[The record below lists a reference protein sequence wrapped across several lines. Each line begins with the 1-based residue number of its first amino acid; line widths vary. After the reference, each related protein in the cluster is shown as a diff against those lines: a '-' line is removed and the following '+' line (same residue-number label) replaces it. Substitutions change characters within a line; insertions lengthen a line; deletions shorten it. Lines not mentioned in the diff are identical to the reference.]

1 MEGCRNEV
9 SNSHATPFQII
20 SEFPSETDQERT
32 SGAMGALYVAS
43 SATVF
48 APLGP
53 WGKGFRTDQFLGG
66 IPGAGT
72 NPCCSSPTYYIRVRE
87 PQGLARGPAP
97 PPCWGGMHS
106 REASG
111 SIAYISPSLGNPP
124 QMAPPN
130 LGSIAGHS
138 LPIFP
143 RYVLPDGPPD
153 ARGPLE
159 VLVGIVLGE
168 LDSSTPRVS
177 GCIETLPDKKMRVG
191 SLHNP

>member
-66 IPGAGT
+66 IPGGT
-72 NPCCSSPTYYIRVRE
+72 NPCCSSPTYYIPGAGTTGV
-87 PQGLARGPAP
+87 GPRAHGP
-97 PPCWGGMHS
+97 PPLLGGMHS
-106 REASG
+106 REASLG
-111 SIAYISPSLGNPP
+111 SIAYISPLFPRESSPDGPS
-124 QMAPPN
+124 
-130 LGSIAGHS
+130 LGSIAGRS
-138 LPIFP
+138 LPIFTGFSDFLGRLS
-143 RYVLPDGPPD
+143 RY
-153 ARGPLE
+153 
-159 VLVGIVLGE
+159 
-168 LDSSTPRVS
+168 SSHT
-177 GCIETLPDKKMRVG
+177 
-191 SLHNP
+191 

>member
-1 MEGCRNEV
+1 
-9 SNSHATPFQII
+9 
-20 SEFPSETDQERT
+20 
-32 SGAMGALYVAS
+32 MGALYVAS

-66 IPGAGT
+66 IRVRE
-72 NPCCSSPTYYIRVRE
+72 PTRAAPPQLITSRVRE

-177 GCIETLPDKKMRVG
+177 G
-191 SLHNP
+191 

>member
-1 MEGCRNEV
+1 MLLLPNLL
-9 SNSHATPFQII
+9 H
-20 SEFPSETDQERT
+20 
-32 SGAMGALYVAS
+32 
-43 SATVF
+43 
-48 APLGP
+48 
-53 WGKGFRTDQFLGG
+53 
-66 IPGAGT
+66 PGAGT
-72 NPCCSSPTYYIRVRE
+72 TGV
-87 PQGLARGPAP
+87 GPRADAP
-97 PPCWGGMHS
+97 PLAGGNALS
-106 REASG
+106 RGFG

-177 GCIETLPDKKMRVG
+177 GCIETLPDKKTRVG

>member
-1 MEGCRNEV
+1 MEGYGNEV
-9 SNSHATPFQII
+9 SNLHATPFQII

-66 IPGAGT
+66 IPGGT
-72 NPCCSSPTYYIRVRE
+72 NPCCSSPTYYIPLGAGTTGV
-87 PQGLARGPAP
+87 GPRAGP
-97 PPCWGGMHS
+97 PPPLLGGMHS

-124 QMAPPN
+124 QMAPP
-130 LGSIAGHS
+130 
-138 LPIFP
+138 
-143 RYVLPDGPPD
+143 
-153 ARGPLE
+153 
-159 VLVGIVLGE
+159 
-168 LDSSTPRVS
+168 
-177 GCIETLPDKKMRVG
+177 
-191 SLHNP
+191 